1 MRLSDLQT
9 DSARERLRASN
20 LDDLE
25 NAFKQE
31 SPLTDSHDESNK
43 QDSDAFLPFLDRDK
57 SNGSTDSTTPAGN
70 TELGAGAK
78 AGGAGIGAAEII
90 DSSLNNTFASATNAT
105 PKRPVRVLDPFDE
118 DSGPSSIP
126 VNVVGN
132 NRMNLD
138 SISERQGLTSN
149 DPFRNGAGAGAGTAM
164 GMGGYPTS
172 RASVG
177 VGSHP
182 SSNYG
187 SDYYPSRRSFI
198 VACLIILAIIGLAI
212 GIFAGERMTTSRVVP
227 MSPTSSPTETLNQYD
242 EYFLK
247 STELIQAS
255 LVSNPADFS
264 RTCVHELCGGSGDVS
279 NLSIQSLVM
288 TYLVFEDALWR
299 DWSWTDDYPPVE
311 RYVQRFQLTLFA
323 FATGLQKDA
332 SGVVAGY
339 TVDTWKET
347 TNWLD
352 GEDECNWFGI
362 TCNIRSAYILN
373 RDFVNS
379 ELMTSTITAIARA
392 DIPGAPVAMLPMVTS
407 ISLNK
412 NDLLG
417 KLMPEIFKMRHLER
431 FELWQNVLTGN
442 IPADIKNLVSL
453 RKLWLYETGG
463 LTGSIPKQIGLL
475 SNLESLFVGGNKL
488 TGALPNMTLMTNL
501 NTLAVNGNAL
511 TGTIPT
517 TIAKAIGLE
526 RLFFDENKFNGPL
539 PNELGLLTNLTDIR
553 FNNNAFTGT
562 LPIELR
568 ALKNLKVLYLY
579 DNKFVGGLD
588 NSLVSDWASMG
599 ESFPCFDQSCLP
611 PNAFSLSS
619 FCLDRIF

>member
-1 MRLSDLQT
+1 
-9 DSARERLRASN
+9 
-20 LDDLE
+20 
-25 NAFKQE
+25 
-31 SPLTDSHDESNK
+31 
-43 QDSDAFLPFLDRDK
+43 
-57 SNGSTDSTTPAGN
+57 
-70 TELGAGAK
+70 
-78 AGGAGIGAAEII
+78 
-90 DSSLNNTFASATNAT
+90 
-105 PKRPVRVLDPFDE
+105 
-118 DSGPSSIP
+118 
-126 VNVVGN
+126 
-132 NRMNLD
+132 
-138 SISERQGLTSN
+138 
-149 DPFRNGAGAGAGTAM
+149 
-164 GMGGYPTS
+164 
-172 RASVG
+172 
-177 VGSHP
+177 
-182 SSNYG
+182 
-187 SDYYPSRRSFI
+187 
-198 VACLIILAIIGLAI
+198 
-212 GIFAGERMTTSRVVP
+212 
-227 MSPTSSPTETLNQYD
+227 
-242 EYFLK
+242 
-247 STELIQAS
+247 
-255 LVSNPADFS
+255 
-264 RTCVHELCGGSGDVS
+264 
-279 NLSIQSLVM
+279 
-288 TYLVFEDALWR
+288 
-299 DWSWTDDYPPVE
+299 
-311 RYVQRFQLTLFA
+311 
-323 FATGLQKDA
+323 
-332 SGVVAGY
+332 
-339 TVDTWKET
+339 
-347 TNWLD
+347 
-352 GEDECNWFGI
+352 
-362 TCNIRSAYILN
+362 
-373 RDFVNS
+373 
-379 ELMTSTITAIARA
+379 MTSTITAIARA

-579 DNKFVGGLD
+579 DNEFDGGLD
-588 NSLVSDWASMG
+588 NFLVTGWASMS
-599 ESFPCFDQSCLP
+599 EYFPCFDQSCLP